1 MSCFSDKPLE
11 HEHFSLIA
19 FCSVLTILLGV
30 VMICCAVH
38 LKKEKVII
46 NYYTFSQT

>member
-1 MSCFSDKPLE
+1 MYCFTDKPLE

-30 VMICCAVH
+30 LMICCAVH
-38 LKKEKVII
+38 LKKEKVINNI
-46 NYYTFSQT
+46 IVYF

>member
-1 MSCFSDKPLE
+1 MCWFTDKPLE
-11 HEHFSLIA
+11 HEHFGFIA

-30 VMICCAVH
+30 LMIGCAIH

-46 NYYTFSQT
+46 KFL